1 MGKHTMIR
9 LVCAPFRRLQDALEP
24 ERLDARHDTISL
36 GATFYGQSK
45 RQLRHA
51 VRTSVI
57 VDRILFLV
65 EIKYDLGY
73 THVSSIAG
81 SGVSKS
87 DPFLGERMHHGVLI
101 RLGPGR
107 VQFAGIVQRRV
118 VDDGL
123 SGRARRQQ
131 QLPDLAKGVIGDEW
145 PRLDP
150 NVGMLDTQFVDDPR
164 GWLGSIAG
172 QLRSGAIDT

>member
-1 MGKHTMIR
+1 MFLGAIVKTMVATTTLSIAKIQSEMGKHTMIR

-87 DPFLGERMHHGVLI
+87 EPILGEQYEQRGTYTSGSGSRAI
-101 RLGPGR
+101 CGNRTETRGR
-107 VQFAGIVQRRV
+107 
-118 VDDGL
+118 
-123 SGRARRQQ
+123 
-131 QLPDLAKGVIGDEW
+131 
-145 PRLDP
+145 
-150 NVGMLDTQFVDDPR
+150 
-164 GWLGSIAG
+164 
-172 QLRSGAIDT
+172 